1 MSNNQK
7 DIKELADNLWIYF
20 KPKIAEMLSD
30 KISFYRAYI
39 TTKYG
44 DSQTYP
50 TKIGIKRPFD
60 EQEIFLPCVNTMQ
73 GADVDVGNQVTVMVL
88 GKNNVNAIIIGNGS
102 LSNILENL

>member
-7 DIKELADNLWIYF
+7 DIKELADNLWVYF

-39 TTKYG
+39 TTPF
-44 DSQTYP
+44 DNQTNP
-50 TKIGIKRPFD
+50 TTIGIKRPFD
-60 EQEIFLPCVNTMQ
+60 TQEIFLPFVDTMKQ
-73 GADVDVGNQVTVMVL
+73 AEINSQVTVMVF
-88 GKNNVNAIIIGNGS
+88 GKNNVNAIIIGDGS

>member
-7 DIKELADNLWIYF
+7 DIKELADNLWVYF

-44 DSQTYP
+44 DSPTHQTE
-50 TKIGIKRPFD
+50 IGIKRPFD
-60 EQEIFLPCVNTMQ
+60 EWEVFLPCVNTMQ
-73 GADVDVGNQVTVMVL
+73 GADVGDQVTVMVL
-88 GKNNVNAIIIGNGS
+88 GKNNVNAIIIGDGS

>member
-7 DIKELADNLWIYF
+7 DIKELADNLWVYF

-39 TTKYG
+39 TTPYG
-44 DSQTYP
+44 GNTQHP
-50 TKIGIKRPFD
+50 TEIGIKRPFD

-73 GADVDVGNQVTVMVL
+73 TATVGSQVTVMVF
-88 GKNNVNAIIIGNGS
+88 GKNNVNAIIIGDGS
-102 LSNILENL
+102 LSNILANL